1 MRSSAYLLGLTLVVG
16 ALSSPLCYADF
27 AKENRDIYLNADGS
41 EDYFTEREIYVK
53 DRKDVKAHGEFTLNY
68 NADTMTV
75 KVLEAYTIKPDGS
88 RIKLAEKD
96 IHDQAQA
103 TTADAPIF
111 TSLRTKTLV
120 FPALEPGSRIYV
132 KTHFHYMPLFAG
144 QVQGTISYSPMDS
157 YDEVRSRMTVPAS
170 LPLRVKGEKISLKA
184 GKNATGDNVWE
195 WNFSAPSDTNFVPE
209 ETVSE
214 EDFSKQV
221 HYSTLKDWN
230 TFADEYRRR
239 TENKAIPTPGIV
251 QLAEEVTKPAKNR
264 QDEARL
270 LYQWVSL
277 NIRYVQVYLND
288 GHYIPHAADEVLK
301 NRYGDCKDKAVLLK
315 ALLKS
320 RGIDSSLVL
329 LNAFTRYTLPELPTM
344 DAFNHLIVYLPEWSL
359 YVDPTQEF
367 LPFGALGTTETD
379 KPALHIDDGKGI
391 QHTPQLLAEEDGMR
405 SKTYIKV
412 GEDGRMSGFTELEFL
427 GPSSVQGRQISQ
439 NVGDE
444 SSRQAGHLRDFLSQ
458 AGYSGKGEWRSDV
471 ETDLSMTS
479 FTHYFKYELEQ
490 KLERN
495 SLWSLPRMG
504 YGEKLFQRL
513 ATVINLPEQAPRRL
527 CFNQMVDESMEVQF
541 PKEWKVENLPKPVS
555 LQIDGASYQANYV
568 FDELS
573 RILKAN
579 WLGKFNHKGSTCDG
593 SELRTVMS
601 LVKPLTRKDVLWI
614 K

>member
-1 MRSSAYLLGLTLVVG
+1 MRSSAYLLGLTLIAG
-16 ALSSPLCYADF
+16 AFSSPLCYADF

-41 EDYFTEREIYVK
+41 EDYFTEREIHIKDRQDVK
-53 DRKDVKAHGEFTLNY
+53 DFGEFTLDY
-68 NADTMTV
+68 NADTMAL
-75 KVLEAYTIKPDGS
+75 KILEAYTIKPDGS

-96 IHDQAQA
+96 IHDQPQA
-103 TTADAPIF
+103 AVEDAPVF
-111 TSLRTKTLV
+111 TSLRTKTMV
-120 FPALEPGSRIYV
+120 FPALEPGVRIYV
-132 KTHFHYMPLFAG
+132 KTHYHYMPLFAG

-157 YDEVRSRMTVPAS
+157 YDEVRSRITAPAS
-170 LPLRVKGEKISLKA
+170 LPLRVKGERIAVKA
-184 GKNATGDNVWE
+184 GKNASGDNVWE
-195 WNFSAPSDTNFVPE
+195 WDFSAPADTNFVPE

-230 TFADEYRRR
+230 AFADEYRRR
-239 TENKAIPTPGIV
+239 TEGKTIPTPGII
-251 QLAEEVTKPAKNR
+251 QLAEEITRPAKSR

-270 LYQWVSL
+270 LYQWVSQ

-288 GHYIPHAADEVLK
+288 GHYIPHTADEVLK

-320 RGIDSSLVL
+320 RGIDSSLILVDVS
-329 LNAFTRYTLPELPTM
+329 TKYTLPELPTA
-344 DAFNHLIVYLPEWSL
+344 DAFNHVIVYLPEWNL
-359 YVDPTQEF
+359 YADPTQEF
-367 LPFGALGTTETD
+367 LPFGVLATTETD

-391 QHTPQLLAEEDGMR
+391 QHTPQQLAEEDGIR
-405 SKTYIKV
+405 SKTHINV

-427 GPSSVQGRQISQ
+427 GPSSMLGRQISQ

-479 FTHYFKYELEQ
+479 FTHYFKYELDQ

-504 YGEKLFQRL
+504 YGEKIFQRL
-513 ATVINLPEQAPRRL
+513 ASVINLPEQAPRRL
-527 CFNQMVDESMEVQF
+527 CFNQMVDESLEVQL
-541 PKEWKVENLPKPVS
+541 PKKWKAENLPKPVS
-555 LQIDGASYQANYV
+555 MQTEGASYQANYV
-568 FDELS
+568 FDESS
-573 RILKAN
+573 RTLKVN
-579 WLGKFNHKGSTCDG
+579 WLGKFSHEGNTCDG
-593 SELRTVMS
+593 SELRAVAP
-601 LVKPLTRKDVLWI
+601 LVKPLTRKDMLLV

>member
-1 MRSSAYLLGLTLVVG
+1 MKSSNYLLGLTLVVG
-16 ALSSPLCYADF
+16 IISSPLCYADF

-53 DRKDVKAHGEFTLNY
+53 DRKDVKDLGEFTLNY

-75 KVLEAYTIKPDGS
+75 KVIEAYTIKPDGS

-103 TTADAPIF
+103 AIADAPVF
-111 TSLRTKTLV
+111 TSLRAKTLV
-120 FPALEPGSRIYV
+120 FPALEPGSRIYM

-144 QVQGTISYSPMDS
+144 EVQGTISYSPRES
-157 YDEVRSRMTVPAS
+157 YDEARSRITAPAS

-184 GKNATGDNVWE
+184 GKNAAGDKVWE
-195 WNFSAPSDTNFVPE
+195 WNFSAPADTNFVPE

-221 HYSTLKDWN
+221 HYSTLKDWS
-230 TFADEYRRR
+230 AYAEEYRRR
-239 TENKAIPTPGIV
+239 TEDKATITPAIA
-251 QLAEEVTKPAKNR
+251 QLATEITKPAKNR
-264 QDEARL
+264 RDEARL
-270 LYQWVSL
+270 LYQWVSQ

-329 LNAFTRYTLPELPTM
+329 LSASTRYTLPELPTM
-344 DAFNHLIVYLPEWSL
+344 DAFNHVIVYLPEWHL
-359 YVDPTQEF
+359 YADPTQEF
-367 LPFGALGTTETD
+367 LPFGVLATTETD

-391 QHTPQLLAEEDGMR
+391 QHIPQLLAEEDGIR

-412 GEDGRMSGFTELEFL
+412 GEDGRMSGSTELEFL
-427 GPSSVQGRQISQ
+427 GASSVLGRQISQ
-439 NVGDE
+439 NVGDD
-444 SSRQAGHLRDFLSQ
+444 SLRQVGHLRDFLGQ
-458 AGYSGKGEWRSDV
+458 AGYSGKGEWLSDV

-479 FTHYFKYELEQ
+479 LTHYFKYELDQ

-504 YGEKLFQRL
+504 YGERLFQRL
-513 ATVINLPEQAPRRL
+513 ATVINLPEQTPRRL

-541 PKEWKVENLPKPVS
+541 PKEWKAENLPKPVS
-555 LQIDGASYQANYV
+555 LQTGGASYQANYV
-568 FDELS
+568 FDESS
-573 RILKAN
+573 RTFKAN
-579 WLGKFNHKGSTCDG
+579 WLGKFSHEGNTCDG
-593 SELRTVMS
+593 SELRTAMPF
-601 LVKPLTRKDVLWI
+601 VKPLTRKDVLLV